1 LGDLFIDIEGFD
13 VPLSS
18 YGYDAERK
26 IEDADE

>member
-18 YGYDAERK
+18 YDAERK